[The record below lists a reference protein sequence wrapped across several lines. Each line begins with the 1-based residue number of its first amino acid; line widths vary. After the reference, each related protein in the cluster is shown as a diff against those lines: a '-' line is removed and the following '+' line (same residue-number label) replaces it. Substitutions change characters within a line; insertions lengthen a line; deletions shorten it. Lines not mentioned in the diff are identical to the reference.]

1 MEKLA
6 AIIADM
12 LLSVLKYEKEHGI
25 QCDSAKN
32 STTKPLTNTGI
43 KYKVNQQRNVS
54 KADKN
59 ER

>member
-1 MEKLA
+1 MV
-6 AIIADM
+6 I
-12 LLSVLKYEKEHGI
+12 SVLKYEKEHGI
-25 QCDSAKN
+25 QGDSAKN

>member
-12 LLSVLKYEKEHGI
+12 VISVLKYEKEHGI
-25 QCDSAKN
+25 HCDSTKI
-32 STTKPLTNTGI
+32 STIKPLTNTGI